1 MWPKL
6 MVPIFPHQLNELY
19 RMSPLAPWYDHV
31 EIDAFHPG
39 SVLVDY
45 ILHLTDISDTLDTTD
60 LKQILN
66 QQTNIG
72 DTLDKETGEP
82 QAAFLLGNFSL
93 DPAGTDFIG
102 EVDTCMH
109 KVIEYFTCCT
119 RFLIQ

>member
-1 MWPKL
+1 MYHMTKPHCTN
-6 MVPIFPHQLNELY
+6 FPHQLNDLY

-66 QQTNIG
+66 RQTNIG
-72 DTLDKETGEP
+72 ETLDKETGEP

-102 EVDTCMH
+102 EIDAWIH
-109 KVIEYFTCCT
+109 KITECFICCKCNV
-119 RFLIQ
+119 